1 MSVRIFSHLEC
12 RGPTKKSYKNSPLF
26 SKVAEAI
33 FLENRG
39 EFILQLFFEGPI
51 ATFSSFPASQ
61 RQYFECVA
69 SIGVNPLS
77 L

>member
-1 MSVRIFSHLEC
+1 MSIRIFCHLEC
-12 RGPTKKSYKNSPLF
+12 RGPTKNSPINSPLF
-26 SKVAEAI
+26 SKVAEAK
-33 FLENRG
+33 FLEKRG
-39 EFILQLFFEGPI
+39 EFFLQLFFEGPI

-69 SIGVNPLS
+69 SITVNPLS